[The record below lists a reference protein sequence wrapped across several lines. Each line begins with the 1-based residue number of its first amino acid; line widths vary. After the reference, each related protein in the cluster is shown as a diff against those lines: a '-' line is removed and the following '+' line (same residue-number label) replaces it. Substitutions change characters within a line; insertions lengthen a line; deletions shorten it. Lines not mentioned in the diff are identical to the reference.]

1 MFTLSYI
8 MLKGFI
14 FKKAHQRHSSHK
26 DRHTIKSVSVVLRCF
41 LFLHKNIYNLNITYR
56 KPGCVILRC
65 LCTVLYLQK
74 NVDQKKTSTYKR
86 NIFNKDRDT
95 IKIISEVF
103 RCFPFLHR
111 SLFMLFQNVL
121 PTYKMKKERHVF
133 TVKRLNLRHSP
144 NTKTN

>member
-41 LFLHKNIYNLNITYR
+41 LFLHKNIFNLNITYR

-74 NVDQKKTSTYKR
+74 TSTRKR
-86 NIFNKDRDT
+86 PAHIKEIFSDVSRFFIVPFLCCFKMFCLPTRWKKRDT
-95 IKIISEVF
+95 
-103 RCFPFLHR
+103 
-111 SLFMLFQNVL
+111 SLLWRDSTSDVL
-121 PTYKMKKERHVF
+121 RIRKRTDTKEDNAV
-133 TVKRLNLRHSP
+133 
-144 NTKTN
+144 

>member
-74 NVDQKKTSTYKR
+74 TSTRKR
-86 NIFNKDRDT
+86 PAHIKEIVS
-95 IKIISEVF
+95 IKIATQLRSFLKFSDVSRFFIV
-103 RCFPFLHR
+103 PFLCC
-111 SLFMLFQNVL
+111 FKMFCL
-121 PTYKMKKERHVF
+121 PTR
-133 TVKRLNLRHSP
+133 
-144 NTKTN
+144 